1 MVVKAAEIAP
11 AAYSSNKNSSAV
23 TKEDD
28 LTYDLGNL
36 AAYDTHPFAVKNV
49 ADESELKAYAR
60 DSVQLLIN
68 HVFELPRQMTDMGPM
83 GQLPVPTTVI
93 PREKPLPKEK
103 VETRWEK
110 FAREKGIKN
119 KKESRMVWD
128 EAKQI
133 WAPKWGY
140 KRANDDSGD
149 WAMPVKGGADP
160 YADPWTEKKQEKAE
174 RVQKNLRNQA
184 NNAKQ
189 GRGKEPRVPVSKTPL
204 GVPVELLNTDDK
216 KVKQRGKE
224 GTKAA
229 LQKVQ
234 FSTASMGKFDKKRE
248 GEGERKHVGKRN
260 KFLSVTGAEKTEKER
275 SMNVLQHLL
284 GREES
289 KGKAKAATAHD
300 DYDGEPK
307 KGKKRTGGP
316 KLKNITKGAAKRQK
330 TKR

>member
-1 MVVKAAEIAP
+1 MVVKASEIAP
-11 AAYSSNKNSSAV
+11 AAYSSNKSSSAV
-23 TKEDD
+23 EKADD

-36 AAYDTHPFAVKNV
+36 AAFDTHPFKVQNV
-49 ADESELKAYAR
+49 SDETELKAYAR
-60 DSVQLLIN
+60 DNVQLLIN
-68 HVFELPRQMTDMGPM
+68 QVFELPRDMTDMGPM
-83 GQLPVPTTVI
+83 AKLPVPSTTI
-93 PREKPLPKEK
+93 PREKPLPKPK

-119 KKESRMVWD
+119 KKEGRMVWD

-140 KRANDDSGD
+140 KRANDDLND
-149 WAMPVKGGADP
+149 WAKPVKGGADP
-160 YADPWTEKKQEKAE
+160 YADPWTEAKQDKAE

-184 NNAKQ
+184 NNLKM
-189 GRGKEPRVPVSKTPL
+189 GRGKAPTLPVSKTPL

-216 KVKQRGKE
+216 KAKQRGKE

-275 SMNVLQHLL
+275 SMNVLQHVL
-284 GREES
+284 GREEN
-289 KGKAKAATAHD
+289 KGKAKSASHGD
-300 DYDGEPK
+300 DEDRDPK
-307 KGKKRTGGP
+307 KKKGR

-330 TKR
+330 R

>member
-1 MVVKAAEIAP
+1 MAVVKATEIAP
-11 AAYSSNKNSSAV
+11 AAYSTKTKSSAV
-23 TKEDD
+23 EKQDD

-36 AAYDTHPFAVKNV
+36 AAFDTHPFKVQNV
-49 ADESELKAYAR
+49 SDETELKVFAR
-60 DSVQLLIN
+60 DNVQLLIN
-68 HVFELPRQMTDMGPM
+68 QIFELPREMTDMGPM
-83 GQLPVPTTVI
+83 AQLPVGSTVI
-93 PREKPLPKEK
+93 PREKPLPKPK

-119 KKESRMVWD
+119 KKEGRMVWD
-128 EAKQI
+128 EAKQA

-140 KRANDDSGD
+140 KRANDDLND
-149 WAMPVKGGADP
+149 WAMPVKQGQDP
-160 YADPWTEKKQEKAE
+160 YSDPWTENKQEKTE

-184 NNAKQ
+184 NNLKH
-189 GRGKEPRVPVSKTPL
+189 GRGKQPTMPVSKTPL

-216 KVKQRGKE
+216 KAKQRGKE

-248 GEGERKHVGKRN
+248 GEGERKQTGKRN

-275 SMNVLQHLL
+275 SMNVLQHVL
-284 GREES
+284 GREEN
-289 KGKAKAATAHD
+289 KGKAKSSAPSEHD
-300 DYDGEPK
+300 DDASGK
-307 KGKKRTGGP
+307 KGKKRGR

-330 TKR
+330 R

>member
-11 AAYSSNKNSSAV
+11 AAYSSNKSSSAV

-36 AAYDTHPFAVKNV
+36 AAYDTHPFQVKNLS
-49 ADESELKAYAR
+49 DENELKAYAR

-83 GQLPVPTTVI
+83 AQLPVPTTVI

-119 KKESRMVWD
+119 KKEGRMVWD

-149 WAMPVKGGADP
+149 WAMPVKAGADP

-184 NNAKQ
+184 NNLPAF
-189 GRGKEPRVPVSKTPL
+189 PVSKTPL

-216 KVKQRGKE
+216 KLKQRGKE

-260 KFLSVTGAEKTEKER
+260 KFLSVTGSEKTEKER

-284 GREES
+284 GREEN
-289 KGKAKAATAHD
+289 KGKAKAASHNDGGD
-300 DYDGEPK
+300 DDVGGK
-307 KGKKRTGGP
+307 KGKKRGGP